1 MAALLLEGRV
11 DPARMRSVLA
21 SASGVPRD
29 WIVESPCH
37 VALSATWA
45 RALARAGVRLST
57 LEPVELVAVYAAPA
71 LARASARAG
80 GGCSRRGRRC
90 GSGILRIL
98 DFWILDWGHAVGD
111 CFQT

>member
-11 DPARMRSVLA
+11 DPARMRAVLA

-45 RALARAGVRLST
+45 RTLARAGVRLST

-71 LARASARAG
+71 LARASARW
-80 GGCSRRGRRC
+80 RRLLPPRTAV
-90 GSGILRIL
+90 
-98 DFWILDWGHAVGD
+98 WIKG
-111 CFQT
+111 F